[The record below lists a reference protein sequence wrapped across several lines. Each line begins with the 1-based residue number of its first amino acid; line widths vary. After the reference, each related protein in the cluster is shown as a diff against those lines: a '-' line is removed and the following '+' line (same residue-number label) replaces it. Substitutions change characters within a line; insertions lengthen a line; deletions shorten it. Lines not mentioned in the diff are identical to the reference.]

1 MTATLAS
8 TDDTGEK
15 GAFVTS
21 NGGTLMINSTTITG
35 GRGGTGGAGT
45 DGGQGGHGVRVADGI
60 HARARDLGRP
70 RVVQLAALA
79 ERVDRHGN
87 ATFRDRVQLDL
98 RELVPVGPVLNEDT
112 ALHRDVPFFV
122 EAGLAGSYCGTGG
135 VAARSAFSIE
145 RTGYLNSGGPPKPC
159 WYSTSELIK
168 SGSAMGLPSLVA
180 ISV

>member
-1 MTATLAS
+1 
-8 TDDTGEK
+8 
-15 GAFVTS
+15 
-21 NGGTLMINSTTITG
+21 MINSTTITG

-145 RTGYLNSGGPPKPC
+145 RTGYLNSGGAPKPC